1 MIAGTNNVAANTFPL
16 PVTAGTGATGASTS
30 SGTGSLAALV
40 STIPGGGLGENSFLQ
55 LLVTQLE
62 YQNPLAPTG
71 NTQFVTQL
79 AQFSSLE
86 QMTNISS
93 QEGQVVSGISQLSA
107 AANLGQAYAL
117 LGDTVS
123 LTAANGNAVSGTVSA
138 VNTSGGQ
145 VNVVVAGQAYPLAD
159 LTSVSK

>member
-1 MIAGTNNVAANTFPL
+1 MITSINGVSTNAATLAAVAGTDTSA
-16 PVTAGTGATGASTS
+16 TAGTG
-30 SGTGSLAALV
+30 GTVSPAPLV

-55 LLVTQLE
+55 LLVTQLK
-62 YQNPLAPTG
+62 YQNPLAPTD
-71 NTQFVTQL
+71 NTQFVSQL

-86 QMTNISS
+86 QMTKVSS
-93 QEGQVVSGISQLSA
+93 QEGQVVSGISQLAA

-123 LTAANGNAVSGTVSA
+123 LADANGNTFSGTVSA

-145 VNVVVAGQAYPLAD
+145 VNVVVAGRTYPLAD